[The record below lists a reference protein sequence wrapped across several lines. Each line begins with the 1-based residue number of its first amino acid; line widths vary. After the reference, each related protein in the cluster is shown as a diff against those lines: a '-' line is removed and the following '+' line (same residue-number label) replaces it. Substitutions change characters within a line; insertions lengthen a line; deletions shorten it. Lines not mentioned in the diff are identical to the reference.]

1 MINIGHKNKLLK
13 DAMTAVA
20 NRMIEP
26 DKIKIINC
34 IRLLREQFFILEQ
47 AISDEDSEDIELVI
61 NAIVTVIDGRLE
73 N

>member
-61 NAIVTVIDGRLE
+61 HAIVTVIDGRLE

>member
-34 IRLLREQFFILEQ
+34 IRLLREQFFTLEQ

>member
-1 MINIGHKNKLLK
+1 
-13 DAMTAVA
+13 
-20 NRMIEP
+20 MIEP